1 MEQLAIPQ
9 HISKVGLYTGQ
20 SILLCFVASVYYKF
34 PVVCSLSLLAT
45 YFTTML
51 HWYKLYDTG
60 IIKKLDIVAIINLL
74 VRFYYNGIT
83 MFCPTCQKIWM
94 LTIIIIIIVYGININ
109 IFYYQT
115 NSNIGYI
122 MKPGYYSYFSLEY
135 TLPNT
140 RERELSYYFTSYI
153 HCVFLHVIISTV
165 SIYCA
170 VIMPYNPPENNETN
184 DYAPQIAC

>member
-1 MEQLAIPQ
+1 
-9 HISKVGLYTGQ
+9 
-20 SILLCFVASVYYKF
+20 
-34 PVVCSLSLLAT
+34 
-45 YFTTML
+45 ML

-94 LTIIIIIIVYGININ
+94 LTIITIIIVYGININ

-170 VIMPYNPPENNETN
+170 VIMPYNPPQNNETN